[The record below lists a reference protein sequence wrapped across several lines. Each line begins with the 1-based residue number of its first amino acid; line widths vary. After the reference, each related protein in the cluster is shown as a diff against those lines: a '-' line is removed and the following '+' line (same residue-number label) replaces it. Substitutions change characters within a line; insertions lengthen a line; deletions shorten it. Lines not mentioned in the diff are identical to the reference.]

1 MGYLDA
7 HVSPRTDL
15 REGSRM
21 AEPIVYIDRSRVGPG
36 KLEQLKDGIRR
47 LVEFVERREP
57 RLISYGFFL
66 DEEQLRMTVIAIHPD
81 SASLELHMEIAGP
94 EFRKLR
100 ELVELT
106 EIEVYGRPSERA
118 LVQLQEKARM
128 LGTGGQVTVLASDAG
143 FARVNG

>member
-106 EIEVYGRPSERA
+106 EIEVYGRPSGGRSSSSRRRRECSARA
-118 LVQLQEKARM
+118 GRSPCWRPMRGL
-128 LGTGGQVTVLASDAG
+128 LG
-143 FARVNG
+143 